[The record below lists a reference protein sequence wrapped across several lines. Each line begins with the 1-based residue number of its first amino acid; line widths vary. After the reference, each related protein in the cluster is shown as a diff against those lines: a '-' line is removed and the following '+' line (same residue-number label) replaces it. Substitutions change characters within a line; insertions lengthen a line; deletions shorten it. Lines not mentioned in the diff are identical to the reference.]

1 MYETVLIVD
10 DEERIRNLIEAY
22 LKKEGYT
29 VICASDGIEALELFN
44 KNKIDIIVLD
54 VMMPGMD
61 GWTVCKEIRKT
72 SNVPI
77 IMLTAKS
84 EEDDEI
90 LGFELGADN
99 YVTKPFS
106 PRVLIAKIRSLLK
119 KADLF
124 IKNDSEE
131 NSYDGLVIDELSHS
145 VTIDGNDIYL
155 SPKEFELLLYF
166 TLNKGIVISREKL
179 LDNVWGMD
187 YYGDLRTVDTHV
199 KRLREKLGD
208 RAYLIATVRGSGYK
222 FDTKNENKK

>member
-10 DEERIRNLIEAY
+10 DEERIRKLIAAY
-22 LKKEGYT
+22 LKKEEYT
-29 VICASDGIEALELFN
+29 VIEASDGIEALKLFN
-44 KNKIDIIVLD
+44 QNKIDIIVLD
-54 VMMPGMD
+54 VMMPAMD
-61 GWTVCKEIRKT
+61 GWTVCRKIRKT

-106 PRVLIAKIRSLLK
+106 PRVLTAKIKSLLK
-119 KADLF
+119 KADLL

-131 NSYDGLVIDELSHS
+131 NNYDGLKIDELSHN
-145 VTIDGNDIYL
+145 VTLDGKDVYL

-166 TLNKGIVISREKL
+166 TLNKGIVVSREKL

-208 RAYLIATVRGSGYK
+208 RAYLIGTVRGSGYK
-222 FDTKNENKK
+222 FDAKNENKK

>member
-1 MYETVLIVD
+1 MYETVLIAD
-10 DEERIRNLIEAY
+10 DEERIRKLIEAY
-22 LKKEGYT
+22 LKKEGYN
-29 VICASDGIEALELFN
+29 VICASNGAEALELFN

-54 VMMPGMD
+54 IMMPVMD
-61 GWTVCKEIRKT
+61 GWTVCKKIRKT
-72 SNVPI
+72 SNIPI

-106 PRVLIAKIRSLLK
+106 PRVLTAKIKSLLK

-124 IKNDSEE
+124 AKNNSEE
-131 NSYDGLVIDELSHS
+131 NNYDGLVIDKLSHN

-166 TLNKGIVISREKL
+166 TLNKGIVISRE
-179 LDNVWGMD
+179 NCWIT
-187 YYGDLRTVDTHV
+187 YGEWIIT
-199 KRLREKLGD
+199 E
-208 RAYLIATVRGSGYK
+208 I
-222 FDTKNENKK
+222 